1 MLFLTG
7 NNKGLIVSTFP
18 SWAFYGQLNV
28 YHNDP
33 STFKTNTTTKITH
46 MAFAGN
52 TKITSLVANTGTNSL
67 LVLDANT
74 NTIYNYENFNLHMN
88 HTSRK
93 FSIVHTGVSATTSQI
108 AVDWYTGN
116 VYWTDGLYKYVATH
130 PLIFPNDTSVYKIL
144 ISQHLTKPEGIAVD
158 PDKR

>member
-1 MLFLTG
+1 
-7 NNKGLIVSTFP
+7 LIVSTFP
-18 SWAFYGQLNV
+18 NGPYNAQLRV

-33 STFKTNTTTKITH
+33 STFKTNTLTSISHLT
-46 MAFAGN
+46 FDGN
-52 TKITSLVANTGTNSL
+52 TQITSLVANTGNNSL
-67 LVLDANT
+67 LGLNAND

-93 FSIVHTGVSATTSQI
+93 FSKVHTGVSATTSQI

-116 VYWTDGLYKYVATH
+116 VYWTDGFYKYVATH
-130 PLIFPNDTSVYKIL
+130 PLRFPDNTSVYKIL
-144 ISQHLTKPEGIAVD
+144 ISRHLTKPEGIAVD

>member
-1 MLFLTG
+1 MTR
-7 NNKGLIVSTFP
+7 
-18 SWAFYGQLNV
+18 V
-28 YHNDP
+28 YLP
-33 STFKTNTTTKITH
+33 ENTQ
-46 MAFAGN
+46 
-52 TKITSLVANTGTNSL
+52 ITSLVANTGSNSL

-93 FSIVHTGVSATTSQI
+93 FSKVHTGVSATTSQI

-116 VYWTDGLYKYVATH
+116 VYWTDGFYKYVATH
-130 PLIFPNDTSVYKIL
+130 PLRFPNDTSVYKIL
-144 ISQHLTKPEGIAVD
+144 ISRHLTKPEGIAVD

>member
-1 MLFLTG
+1 MTR
-7 NNKGLIVSTFP
+7 
-18 SWAFYGQLNV
+18 V
-28 YHNDP
+28 YLP
-33 STFKTNTTTKITH
+33 
-46 MAFAGN
+46 GN
-52 TKITSLVANTGTNSL
+52 TQITSLVANTGSNSL

-93 FSIVHTGVSATTSQI
+93 VSKVHTGVSATTSQI

-116 VYWTDGLYKYVATH
+116 VYWTDGFYKYVATH
-130 PLIFPNDTSVYKIL
+130 PLRFPNDTSVYKIL
-144 ISQHLTKPEGIAVD
+144 ISRHLTKPEGIAVD

>member
-1 MLFLTG
+1 M
-7 NNKGLIVSTFP
+7 IVSTFP
-18 SWAFYGQLNV
+18 NGDYDAQLNV

-33 STFKTNTTTKITH
+33 STFKTNTSIKKTNL
-46 MAFAGN
+46 AFAGN
-52 TKITSLVANTGTNSL
+52 TKITSLVANTGNNSL
-67 LVLDANT
+67 LVLDAVT

-88 HTSRK
+88 HRSRK

-116 VYWTDGLYKYVATH
+116 VYWTDGFYKYVATH

>member
-1 MLFLTG
+1 M
-7 NNKGLIVSTFP
+7 
-18 SWAFYGQLNV
+18 
-28 YHNDP
+28 
-33 STFKTNTTTKITH
+33 
-46 MAFAGN
+46 
-52 TKITSLVANTGTNSL
+52 TSLVANTRMNSL
-67 LVLDANT
+67 LVLDAND
-74 NTIYNYENFNLHMN
+74 NTIYNYENFNLYMN

-116 VYWTDGLYKYVATH
+116 VYWTDGFYKYVATH